1 MMDYAGRL
9 EPFRSVTQACL
20 PSKYRFI
27 AVCWSCVLVLPNFIA
42 GCATLAPPTLEE
54 TVVSTIIAEPV
65 ADIAHAQSADFA
77 LVGRA
82 SVKGG
87 KENFSGGVQWQ
98 HSGNRDEILLLNPL
112 GQTLA
117 QIRRMPEGVHLA
129 TSEQENYYA
138 SDVESLTEQV
148 LGWRLPLM
156 GLQYWVQGLHSPAT
170 VAEIDKNPDGRVLAI
185 RQDGWEIGYASYF
198 PASPAQEQDMQG
210 KGVRPKLLMLSRR
223 GLQIKLVIDTWGPRD
238 D

>member
-1 MMDYAGRL
+1 MDYAERL
-9 EPFRSVTQACL
+9 EPFQSVTQACL
-20 PSKYRFI
+20 PSKYYFL

-42 GCATLAPPTLEE
+42 GCATLAPPAPEE
-54 TVVSTIIAEPV
+54 TAVSTIVAEPV
-65 ADIAHAQSADFA
+65 TDIAHAQSADFA
-77 LVGRA
+77 LTGRA

-98 HSGNRDEILLLNPL
+98 HSGRQDEILLLNPL

-170 VAEIDKNPDGRVLAI
+170 SAQIDKNPEGRVVAI

-198 PASPAQEQDMQG
+198 AASSSQAMQG
-210 KGVRPKLLMLSRR
+210 QIIRPKHLTLTRS
-223 GLQIKLVIDTWGPRD
+223 GLQIKIVIDSWGPPND
-238 D
+238 

>member
-1 MMDYAGRL
+1 MMDYAERL
-9 EPFRSVTQACL
+9 EPFRSVSQACL

-65 ADIAHAQSADFA
+65 ADIAHARSADFA

-129 TSEQENYYA
+129 TYEQENYYA

-156 GLQYWVQGLHSPAT
+156 GLQYWVQGLHSPVT

-198 PASPAQEQDMQG
+198 PASPAQDLQG
-210 KGVRPKLLMLSRR
+210 QGVRPKLLMLSRR
-223 GLQIKLVIDTWGPRD
+223 GLQIKLVIDAWGPRD

>member
-1 MMDYAGRL
+1 MMDYAERL

-54 TVVSTIIAEPV
+54 TAVSTIIAEPV

-156 GLQYWVQGLHSPAT
+156 GLQYWVQGLHSPVT
-170 VAEIDKNPDGRVLAI
+170 VAEIDKNPDGRVLASAL
-185 RQDGWEIGYASYF
+185 GFA
-198 PASPAQEQDMQG
+198 PAPTTGDRLRKLFSRITSARHAGTGCPPEAVDAQTQGPAD
-210 KGVRPKLLMLSRR
+210 KTRN
-223 GLQIKLVIDTWGPRD
+223 
-238 D
+238 

>member
-1 MMDYAGRL
+1 MDYAEGL
-9 EPFRSVTQACL
+9 KLFRSVTQACL
-20 PSKYRFI
+20 PLKYRFL
-27 AVCWSCVLVLPNFIA
+27 AVCWSCVLALPNFIT
-42 GCATLAPPTLEE
+42 GCATLAPPAPEGTAIT
-54 TVVSTIIAEPV
+54 TVVSEPV
-65 ADIAHAQSADFA
+65 AGVAHAQPADFA
-77 LVGRA
+77 LIGRA

-98 HSGNRDEILLLNPL
+98 HAGAHDEILLLNPL

-170 VAEIDKNPDGRVLAI
+170 LAEIDKNPEGRVVAI

-198 PASPAQEQDMQG
+198 PASSSQAMQG
-210 KGVRPKLLMLSRR
+210 QIIRPKRLTLTRS
-223 GLQIKLVIDTWGPRD
+223 GLQIKIVIDSWGPPND
-238 D
+238 